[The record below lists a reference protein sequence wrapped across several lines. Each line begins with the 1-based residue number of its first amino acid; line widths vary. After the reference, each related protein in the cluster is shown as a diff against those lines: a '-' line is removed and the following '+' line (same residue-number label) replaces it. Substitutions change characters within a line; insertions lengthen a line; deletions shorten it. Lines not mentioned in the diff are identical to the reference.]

1 MNPTN
6 TCVAEQISM
15 KRKGLDLTQQNLG
28 RLGKKVDKIQKWKYY
43 KEETGRQL
51 FLRAL
56 YKLVETK
63 HSFLVKIQ
71 PSLFRSRSQTERVQ
85 EDKEETCR
93 TRMVDSL
100 RQEDELNLKVPCTLC
115 EDA

>member
-28 RLGKKVDKIQKWKYY
+28 RLEKEVDKIQKWKYY

-56 YKLVETK
+56 YKLVEAK

-71 PSLFRSRSQTERVQ
+71 PSLFRSQTERVQ
-85 EDKEETCR
+85 EDKEETCS
-93 TRMVDSL
+93 TRMVGSL